1 MLFSHYL
8 DFSPYTPVFSP
19 LSDQRASMP
28 LPALLG
34 SDPRA
39 IVQLCEIVP
48 AVAAAATALVLTVL
62 PTPLLARI

>member
-1 MLFSHYL
+1 
-8 DFSPYTPVFSP
+8 
-19 LSDQRASMP
+19 MP

-48 AVAAAATALVLTVL
+48 AVAAAAAALVWH
-62 PTPLLARI
+62 